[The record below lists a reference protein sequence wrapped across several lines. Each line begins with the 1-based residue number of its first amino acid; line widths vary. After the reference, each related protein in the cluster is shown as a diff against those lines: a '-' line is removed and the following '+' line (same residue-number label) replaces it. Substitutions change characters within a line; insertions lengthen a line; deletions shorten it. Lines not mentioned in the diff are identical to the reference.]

1 MGHTIIKPIRDED
14 FYVVYSSVVDAPI
27 QCGTRAELEATY
39 EHAAADRFARADEHG
54 TSSMHG
60 WDGWDQQTI
69 TVREGFRPG
78 AYPANAWCAK
88 VARADLRKFCESVD
102 ADGYWNPPEGLI
114 TWDLFDE
121 EGDDDV

>member
-27 QCGTRAELEATY
+27 RCGTRAELEATY
-39 EHAAADRFARADEHG
+39 EHAGADRFARADETG
-54 TSSMHG
+54 SSSKLG
-60 WDGWDQQTI
+60 WDGWADQTI
-69 TVREGFRPG
+69 TVREGFRPD
-78 AYPANAWCAK
+78 AYPENSWGAA

-114 TWDLFDE
+114 TWQFFE
-121 EGDDDV
+121 EETTDVQ

>member
-27 QCGTRAELEATY
+27 RCGTRAELEATY

-54 TSSMHG
+54 TSSKLG

-78 AYPANAWCAK
+78 AWPPNACWAK
-88 VARADLRKFCESVD
+88 VARVDLRQLCESVD

-114 TWDLFDE
+114 TWEHFDE
-121 EGDDDV
+121 EADR